1 MDTPRGGIRL
11 GTFVGAPVILSP
23 SWFLIAL
30 FVMFTFG
37 PSVQNYLPELSRG
50 QDYLVA
56 ATYALLLL
64 VSVLVHELAHAVLAK
79 AYGLPVT
86 QIVADVWGGH
96 TQFASEA
103 TRPLP
108 SAVVSCG
115 GPAANLVFAA
125 VGLAVRHEADGG
137 VIDLLGN
144 AALPRQP
151 AAGGLQPAARS
162 AAGRRPGRRVARLG
176 RLRAAIRRH
185 RSWPGGVGASWRSA
199 SCSSGCSCRSTATAH
214 RDATLLIWSALIAG
228 LLWTGASQALRW
240 GGMRRRAGRL
250 DARRLARPAV
260 PVQATW
266 TLAEVHDLATRQQVS
281 DIVVLDPNGLP
292 FGLVTLD
299 AVEQVISAGRPQTA
313 VQSLMHALPPY
324 AVLPAAT
331 TGEILLQVLSQTPA
345 TPTYALVDDQG
356 RVGLVAGRDLV
367 AAMGARSR
375 S

>member
-37 PSVQNYLPELSRG
+37 PSVQDYLPELSRG

-64 VSVLVHELAHAVLAK
+64 VSVLVHELAHAILAK

-86 QIVADVWGGH
+86 VIVADVWGGH

-103 TRPLP
+103 NRPLP
-108 SAVVSCG
+108 SAVVSFG
-115 GPAANLVFAA
+115 GPAANFVFATI
-125 VGLAVRHEADGG
+125 GLAVRHQANGG

-144 AALPRQP
+144 ALFLANLLLAVFNLLPGLPLDGGRVVESLVWGVSGQRSVGTLV
-151 AAGGLQPAARS
+151 AGWC
-162 AAGRRPGRRVARLG
+162 GRVVA
-176 RLRAAIRRH
+176 I
-185 RSWPGGVGASWRSA
+185 GVLFFGVLLPIYRDGAP
-199 SCSSGCSCRSTATAH
+199 
-214 RDATLLIWSALIAG
+214 DATLLIWSALIAG
-228 LLWTGASQALRW
+228 LLWTGASQALHW

-266 TLAEVHDLATRQQVS
+266 TLAEVQDLATRQQVS
-281 DIVVLDPNGLP
+281 DIVVLDPNGVP

-299 AVEQVISAGRPQTA
+299 AVEQVISTGRPQTE

-331 TGEILLQVLSQTPA
+331 SGEILLQVLSQTPA